1 MSITGPVAE
10 FALGLADLLEPL
22 LDRLST
28 PEDLEHLFDRYG
40 WRVELDETAFA
51 ALSEGLAAKEAL
63 QEFLD
68 VAGPLRRQLAGGATN
83 LSPEDVAALAR
94 VLDAAIQAVSG
105 FQAATFGGL
114 PAPLDDEA
122 FWTDIG
128 EHLLDDLLEE
138 YLRIYHPG
146 TYVVLLAAGVVRFES
161 TIPVGAHRRPYRR
174 IRVDWSQAGRLAED
188 PGGTLQHLYRWGSDS
203 EPLDHRLLVEVLER
217 GLRALHVAT
226 DRQFPGIDVAPLPA
240 DSPYRIDATADGLR
254 TTFAHGLFAG
264 EGAIFEIGLQLL
276 IAARA
281 GDERPTGVILAPI
294 VRGSTEGSVPLGGLT
309 LKWKVGSQRRRTA
322 RCRRVPGHGRAGR
335 WGSRA
340 QRQHRV
346 GRPGHGAPLSVRQ

>member
-10 FALGLADLLEPL
+10 FALGLADLFEPL

-28 PEDLEHLFDRYG
+28 PEDLEYLFSRYG

-68 VAGPLRRQLAGGATN
+68 VAGPLRQQLAGGASG

-94 VLDAAIQAVSG
+94 ALDAAIQAISG
-105 FQAATFGGL
+105 FQAATLGGL
-114 PAPLDDEA
+114 PAPLDAEE

-146 TYVVLLAAGVVRFES
+146 TYVVLLAAGVVRYES
-161 TIPVGAHRRPYRR
+161 TVPEGAHRRPYRR

-188 PGGTLQHLYRWGSDS
+188 PSGTLQRLYRWGSES
-203 EPLDHRLLVEVLER
+203 EPLDHAVAGRRARPGAARPARRHRPSDPGHRR
-217 GLRALHVAT
+217 GAAAGRFAVPHRRQGRRTAHDIRPRPVRRRRGDLRDRPAAADRGPRRRRAT
-226 DRQFPGIDVAPLPA
+226 DRRDPQPDRSGAAPRAPCH
-240 DSPYRIDATADGLR
+240 S
-254 TTFAHGLFAG
+254 AG
-264 EGAIFEIGLQLL
+264 
-276 IAARA
+276 
-281 GDERPTGVILAPI
+281 
-294 VRGSTEGSVPLGGLT
+294 
-309 LKWKVGSQRRRTA
+309 
-322 RCRRVPGHGRAGR
+322 
-335 WGSRA
+335 
-340 QRQHRV
+340 
-346 GRPGHGAPLSVRQ
+346 